1 MDMEPVDKRN
11 NQDEII
17 FGEDEIDEVVDFL
30 QNKLKECKIMAF
42 SGPLGAGKTTLI
54 RSLLRK
60 LGITEPITSPTF
72 IYVNRYKND
81 QNQLFYHFDLYRI
94 ESVSDFLEAGFD
106 EYFEQPNSWVFIEW
120 PEVIMPLLKD
130 NVCLIKLDYHDE
142 KRKLQMQKFKK
153 TEK

>member
-1 MDMEPVDKRN
+1 MNVVDILEHEGR
-11 NQDEII
+11 IV
-17 FGEDEIDEVVDFL
+17 FSEDEIGEIVEYLYNQLKQFKVV
-30 QNKLKECKIMAF
+30 AF
-42 SGPLGAGKTTLI
+42 SGPLGVGKTTLI
-54 RSLLRK
+54 RALLRK
-60 LGITEPITSPTF
+60 CGIKEPVTSPTF
-72 IYVNRYKND
+72 IYINRYTND
-81 QNQLFYHFDLYRI
+81 EGQTFYHFDLYRI

>member
-1 MDMEPVDKRN
+1 MKPVN
-11 NQDEII
+11 NLSDQHEMI
-17 FGEDEIDEVVDFL
+17 FGEDKIDNVVDFL
-30 QNKLKECKIMAF
+30 KNKLNECKIMAF

-54 RSLLRK
+54 RLLLRK

-94 ESVSDFLEAGFD
+94 ESVSDFLDAGFD

-120 PEVIMPLLKD
+120 PEVIEPLLKD
-130 NVCLIKLDYHDE
+130 NVCFVKLDYHDE
-142 KRKLQMQKFKK
+142 KRKLNFQKLQKTKK
-153 TEK
+153 